1 VFFLGALDKPELLA
15 MTLEFK
21 NDFVNANMNDSI
33 FSIVA
38 LSGEPLTDE
47 TVSSVLELT
56 ERVLVLGLHFKTLW
70 DLRLVAVPP
79 LLTIGR
85 CIKWAWKNKARLDE
99 LNQKMLILLN
109 ADVNMIRV
117 VNMVLSSFGPR
128 CPTTLTSNESLG
140 RSWLSGNQSSPPT
153 DK

>member
-1 VFFLGALDKPELLA
+1 

-21 NDFVNANMNDSI
+21 NDLVNAILNDSI

-38 LSGEPLTDE
+38 LSGEPLTDD

-56 ERVLVLGLHFKTLW
+56 ERVLALGLRFKTLW

-79 LLTIGR
+79 LSIVFQCTR
-85 CIKWAWKNKARLDE
+85 WAWKNKARLDE
-99 LNQKMLILLN
+99 LNEKMLILLN

-128 CPTTLTSNESLG
+128 CPTTLTANETLG
-140 RSWLSGNQSSPPT
+140 QEWISGSQTSPPT
-153 DK
+153 YK